1 MSYQC
6 YLLLFTP
13 FVLQELHVLSMLF
26 VIIYSI
32 CFAGGSCL
40 INVICYYL
48 LHLFCRSCLINVI
61 CYYLLHLFCRR
72 FMSYQCYL
80 LLFTPFVL
88 QVMSYQ
94 CYLLLFTP
102 FVLQEVHVLSMLFV
116 IIYSICFAGHV
127 LSMLFVIIYSNC
139 FAGGSCLIN
148 VICYYLLHLFCRRFM
163 SYQCYLLLFTPFVLQ
178 EVHVLSMLFVI
189 IYSICFAGGSCLI
202 NVICYYLLHLF
213 CRRFMSYQCYLL
225 LFTPFVLQEVHVL
238 SMLFVIIYS
247 ICFAGGSCL
256 INVICYYLLHLFCRS
271 CLINVICY
279 YLLRLFCEVMSYQCY
294 LLLFTPFVLQE
305 VHVLSMLFVI
315 IYSNCFAGGSCLI
328 NVICYYLLHLF
339 CRRFMSYQC
348 YLLLFTPFVLQ
359 VMSYQC
365 YLLLFTPFVL
375 QEVHVLSMLFIIYS
389 ICFAG
394 GSCLINVIC
403 YYLLHL
409 FCRSCLINV
418 ICYYLLHL
426 FCRSCLINVICY
438 YLLHLF
444 CRRFMSYQCYLLVF
458 TPFVLQEVHVLS
470 MLFVIIYSICFAAGS
485 CLINVI
491 CYYLLHL
498 FCRSCLIKVI
508 IFMSCLINVIC
519 YYLLHLFCRRSCLIN
534 VICYYLLHLFC
545 RRFMSYQCYLL
556 LFTPF
561 VLQEVHVLSMLFV
574 IIYQCYLL
582 LFPFVLQEVHVLSM
596 LFVIIYSIC
605 FAGHVLSM
613 LFVII
618 YSICFAG
625 GSCLINVICYYLL
638 HLFCRRFMSYQCYLL
653 LFTPFVLQVMSYQ
666 CYLLLFTPF
675 VLQEVHVLSMLFVI
689 IYSICFA
696 GNNSF
701 KNFIKFQNFHKIPKF

>member
-1 MSYQC
+1 
-6 YLLLFTP
+6 
-13 FVLQELHVLSMLF
+13 MLF

-40 INVICYYL
+40 INVICYYS
-48 LHLFCRSCLINVI
+48 LHLFCSSCLINVI
-61 CYYLLHLFCRR
+61 CYYLLRLFCRR

-88 QVMSYQ
+88 Q
-94 CYLLLFTP
+94 
-102 FVLQEVHVLSMLFV
+102 
-116 IIYSICFAGHV
+116 
-127 LSMLFVIIYSNC
+127 
-139 FAGGSCLIN
+139 
-148 VICYYLLHLFCRRFM
+148 FM

-225 LFTPFVLQEVHVL
+225 LFTPFVLQVMSYQCYLLLFTPIVLQEVHLL
-238 SMLFVIIYS
+238 SMLFVISYS

-256 INVICYYLLHLFCRS
+256 INVICYYLLRLFCRRFMS
-271 CLINVICY
+271 YPC
-279 YLLRLFCEVMSYQCY
+279 YLLLFTPIVLQVMSYQCY

-315 IYSNCFAGGSCLI
+315 IYSICFAGGSFLI
-328 NVICYYLLHLF
+328 NVICYYLLH
-339 CRRFMSYQC
+339 
-348 YLLLFTPFVLQ
+348 
-359 VMSYQC
+359 
-365 YLLLFTPFVL
+365 
-375 QEVHVLSMLFIIYS
+375 
-389 ICFAG
+389 CFAG
-394 GSCLINVIC
+394 GS
-403 YYLLHL
+403 
-409 FCRSCLINV
+409 F
-418 ICYYLLHL
+418 
-426 FCRSCLINVICY
+426 
-438 YLLHLF
+438 
-444 CRRFMSYQCYLLVF
+444 
-458 TPFVLQEVHVLS
+458 
-470 MLFVIIYSICFAAGS
+470 
-485 CLINVI
+485 
-491 CYYLLHL
+491 
-498 FCRSCLIKVI
+498 
-508 IFMSCLINVIC
+508 
-519 YYLLHLFCRRSCLIN
+519 LIN

-574 IIYQCYLL
+574 IIY
-582 LFPFVLQEVHVLSM
+582 SN
-596 LFVIIYSIC
+596 C

-653 LFTPFVLQVMSYQ
+653 LFTPIVLQVMSYQ

-696 GNNSF
+696 GGSCLINVICYYLLQLF
-701 KNFIKFQNFHKIPKF
+701 CRRFISYQCYLLLVTPFVLQEVHVLSMLFVIIYSNCFAGHVLSMLFVIIYSICFAGGSCLINVICYYFLQLFCRRFMSYQCYLLLFMYCGVQYDFYFISYSRNVCH

>member
-1 MSYQC
+1 
-6 YLLLFTP
+6 
-13 FVLQELHVLSMLF
+13 
-26 VIIYSI
+26 
-32 CFAGGSCL
+32 
-40 INVICYYL
+40 
-48 LHLFCRSCLINVI
+48 
-61 CYYLLHLFCRR
+61 
-72 FMSYQCYL
+72 
-80 LLFTPFVL
+80 
-88 QVMSYQ
+88 
-94 CYLLLFTP
+94 
-102 FVLQEVHVLSMLFV
+102 
-116 IIYSICFAGHV
+116 
-127 LSMLFVIIYSNC
+127 
-139 FAGGSCLIN
+139 
-148 VICYYLLHLFCRRFM
+148 
-163 SYQCYLLLFTPFVLQ
+163 
-178 EVHVLSMLFVI
+178 
-189 IYSICFAGGSCLI
+189 
-202 NVICYYLLHLF
+202 
-213 CRRFMSYQCYLL
+213 
-225 LFTPFVLQEVHVL
+225 
-238 SMLFVIIYS
+238 MLFVIIYS

-279 YLLRLFCEVMSYQCY
+279 YLLRLHCRRFMSYQCY
-294 LLLFTPFVLQE
+294 LLLFTPFVFQE
-305 VHVLSMLFVI
+305 LHVLSMLFVI
-315 IYSNCFAGGSCLI
+315 IYSKCFAGGSCLI

-426 FCRSCLINVICY
+426 FCR
-438 YLLHLF
+438 
-444 CRRFMSYQCYLLVF
+444 RFISYQCYLLLF

-470 MLFVIIYSICFAAGS
+470 MLFVIIYSNCFAGGS

-498 FCRSCLIKVI
+498 FCWSFMCYQCYLLLFTPYVLQVMSYQCYLLLFTPFVLQEVNFLSMLFVI
-508 IFMSCLINVIC
+508 IYSNCFA
-519 YYLLHLFCRRSCLIN
+519 RGSCLIN

-556 LFTPF
+556 LFTSF
-561 VLQEVHVLSMLFV
+561 VFQEVHVLSMLFV
-574 IIYQCYLL
+574 IVYSICFPGGSCLINVICYFYSICLQVMSYQCYLL
-582 LFPFVLQEVHVLSM
+582 LFTPFVLQEVHVLSM

-605 FAGHVLSM
+605 FV
-613 LFVII
+613 
-618 YSICFAG
+618 G

-653 LFTPFVLQVMSYQ
+653 LFTPFVLQVMSFQCYLLLFTPFVLQVMSYQ

-675 VLQEVHVLSMLFVI
+675 VLQVMSYQCYLLLFTQFVLQEVQCYLLLFTPFVLFCENKPNGKQLVIYRVTTLLFPGKQPI
-689 IYSICFA
+689 ACLKSETTL
-696 GNNSF
+696 S
-701 KNFIKFQNFHKIPKF
+701 KIS